1 MTRGAIVFEKKEGS
15 TMGFLDKAK
24 EVLSENA
31 EKVEAAID
39 KAGDFIDEKTQ
50 GKFSETVDKVQD
62 AAKSAVDKGQ
72 DALKTVTDKGHEAGE
87 AVADKAHE
95 AGQAVA
101 DKAHEAGDAVADKA
115 DPQT

>member
-1 MTRGAIVFEKKEGS
+1 MTRGAIVIEKEEGL

-24 EVLSENA
+24 EVLHENA

-39 KAGDFIDEKTQ
+39 KAGDIIDEKTQ
-50 GKFSETVDKVQD
+50 GKFKETVDKVQD

-72 DALKTVTDKGHEAGE
+72 EVIKNVGDKGHEAAE
-87 AVADKAHE
+87 TVADKAHE
-95 AGQAVA
+95 AGETVA
-101 DKAHEAGDAVADKA
+101 DKAHEAGETVADKV